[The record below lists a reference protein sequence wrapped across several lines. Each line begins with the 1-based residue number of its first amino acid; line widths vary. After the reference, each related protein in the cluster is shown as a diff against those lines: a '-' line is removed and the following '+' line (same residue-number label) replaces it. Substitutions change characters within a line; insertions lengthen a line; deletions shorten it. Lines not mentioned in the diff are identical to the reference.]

1 MERTSTTKNKYK
13 KSVGGLFAAVFI
25 ALTMS
30 FAGAGIASAESV
42 DPLGGNGSNSSNT
55 EESNAPS
62 ADEIQKQLDGIS
74 GQNSGDEKEI
84 DTPGTAED
92 PTGINNSPGGDFIKN
107 YQPLSEYNPSDS
119 PILMGV
125 LGFVGK
131 ATSFLIWLVVALTFM
146 VTAFDLMYI
155 LVPFVRPWLA
165 DANED
170 GQGQSMGGGFG
181 GGMGGMM
188 GGANASAQ
196 KKSIMNRQWVSDE
209 AVNAVKSLG
218 GSAQAQTSGGMGG
231 GMGGGFG
238 GGFGGGMGSMGMA
251 PDQEANTKKT
261 VLGDY
266 FKKRLVV
273 LFILGLAIVVLT
285 GSTVMGFG
293 MDLGTWLM
301 RTVASWIAT
310 WNGTTIDFG

>member
-1 MERTSTTKNKYK
+1 MEQTSTIKHKYK
-13 KSVGGLFAAVFI
+13 KSVGGLFAAVFL
-25 ALTMS
+25 AATLS
-30 FAGAGIASAESV
+30 FAGAGAALAENV
-42 DPLGGNGSNSSNT
+42 DPLGGNGGSGNT
-55 EESNAPS
+55 QQSEEGPS
-62 ADEIQKQLDGIS
+62 YEDIQKQLQN
-74 GQNSGDEKEI
+74 QNSNVEPDNS
-84 DTPGTAED
+84 GTVED
-92 PTGINNSPGGDFIKN
+92 PTGINGSPGGDFIKN
-107 YQPLSEYNPSDS
+107 YQPLTDYNPSDS

-125 LGFVGK
+125 LDFVGK
-131 ATSFLIWLVVALTFM
+131 VTSFLIWLVVALTFL
-146 VTAFDLMYI
+146 VTAFDLLYI

-170 GQGQSMGGGFG
+170 GQGNSMGGGFG

-209 AVNAVKSLG
+209 AINAVKSLG
-218 GSAQAQTSGGMGG
+218 GSAQSQTSGGMGG
-231 GMGGGFG
+231 GMGGFG

-266 FKKRLVV
+266 FKKRIVV
-273 LFILGLAIVVLT
+273 LFILGIAIVILT

-293 MDLGTWLM
+293 MDLGTWLVQ
-301 RTVASWIAT
+301 TIASWIAT
-310 WNGTTIDFG
+310 WRGTSIDFG